1 MLLATLVNLLLM
13 GCLAAWVFWW
23 RRASRHIETFKQARL
38 EMSELMAQLHTQL
51 AAVQTEITAISSI
64 ARGTLPELERATDTA
79 TGLRSELASVIA
91 IGEAVAERIEAAAR
105 LARMSAAASM
115 AEPIA
120 DPMADPM
127 AEPVAKEVA
136 EPEAGEKGP
145 SPRGSPRISPDPE
158 TAQPPPGS
166 PAPARKRPKSRSADA
181 GERDDGGKRRLVFR
195 PWPSEAP

>member
-38 EMSELMAQLHTQL
+38 EMSELMTQLHTQL
-51 AAVQTEITAISSI
+51 ASVQTEIAAISSI
-64 ARGTLPELERATDTA
+64 ARDTLPELEKATETA

-105 LARMSAAASM
+105 IARMSAATSSR
-115 AEPIA
+115 AEPRA
-120 DPMADPM
+120 GEEP
-127 AEPVAKEVA
+127 EPVEN
-136 EPEAGEKGP
+136 GQ
-145 SPRGSPRISPDPE
+145 SSRGYQRNDD
-158 TAQPPPGS
+158 G
-166 PAPARKRPKSRSADA
+166 APARAPGLAPARRRARSRPA
-181 GERDDGGKRRLVFR
+181 DGGEPSEEKRLVFR

>member
-51 AAVQTEITAISSI
+51 AAVQAEIAAISSI
-64 ARGTLPELERATDTA
+64 ARGTLPELEKATDTA
-79 TGLRSELASVIA
+79 TGLHSELASVIA

-105 LARMSAAASM
+105 QARMSSMASM
-115 AEPIA
+115 AEPLA
-120 DPMADPM
+120 REGVDP
-127 AEPVAKEVA
+127 EPVEN
-136 EPEAGEKGP
+136 GP
-145 SPRGSPRISPDPE
+145 SSRD
-158 TAQPPPGS
+158 PPGNAAS
-166 PAPARKRPKSRSADA
+166 APDREEAALSRARPASLAPGKRRLKSRSADA
-181 GERDDGGKRRLVFR
+181 STSEPDDGGKRRLVFR